1 MAQITFPARWTM
13 WESFSDT
20 IEDIAQHDRD
30 AAKEL
35 LFAMYEYASWGREP
49 EFTDW
54 HLSST
59 FKATRINLDSSV
71 RSCSS
76 GKAGGKKK
84 ASNAKKQQ
92 QEEEDN
98 KPDADEL
105 KRAKKAIRAHGK
117 LYEAIVDDVIPDDVL
132 EEQAGWAEDLSE
144 AFAREA
150 MLG

>member
-1 MAQITFPARWTM
+1 M
-13 WESFSDT
+13 WETFSNT
-20 IEDIAQHDRD
+20 IDDVAKHDREQ
-30 AAKEL
+30 AKEL
-35 LFAMYEYASWGREP
+35 LFAFYEYASWGREP
-49 EFTDW
+49 GEFSDW
-54 HLSST
+54 HLSNT
-59 FKATRINLDSSV
+59 FEATRFNLDSSI
-71 RSCSS
+71 RSCST

-84 ASNAKKQQ
+84 AENAKKRQQQ
-92 QEEEDN
+92 QEEDS